1 MFQVTRR
8 QALTGGLLSLFAV
21 ALADGGAVVAQLLGP
36 TTDTPLPVTQPTF
49 IMFHVE
55 AGW

>member
-36 TTDTPLPVTQPTF
+36 TTDTPLLVTQPTF
-49 IMFHVE
+49 MMFHVE